1 MFFPFIFNFAIV
13 VPDEKQRQLYEDF
26 EREAIPHMDALYN
39 YAIKMTGDSDDADD
53 LVQETYLKAFR
64 FFDKFEKGTNCKA
77 WLFRIMKNT
86 YINKYRKETKEPD
99 KIDYEEV
106 ENYYENIKPSSTDTA
121 HLEKDIYDNL
131 LDDELSEAINSLPED
146 FKTVILLCD
155 IEGFS
160 YEEIADFIDV
170 PVGTVRSRLHRAR
183 KMLFTKLH
191 KYASKRGYIN
201 KDGK

>member
-1 MFFPFIFNFAIV
+1 MIFPFIFNFAV
-13 VPDEKQRQLYEDF
+13 VIPDEKQRQLYEDF
-26 EREAIPHMDALYN
+26 EREAVPHMDALYN
-39 YAIKMTGDSDDADD
+39 FALKMTGDSDEAYD

-106 ENYYENIKPSSTDTA
+106 ENFYENVKPSSTDSA

-131 LDDELSEAINSLPED
+131 LDDELSEAINSLPDD
-146 FKTVILLCD
+146 FKTVVILCD
-155 IEGFS
+155 IEGFT

-183 KMLFTKLH
+183 KMLFTKLQ
-191 KYASKRGYIN
+191 KYASDRGYIS
-201 KDGK
+201 KDEK

>member
-1 MFFPFIFNFAIV
+1 MIFPFIFNFAIV
-13 VPDEKQRQLYEDF
+13 IPDEKQRQLYEDF
-26 EREAIPHMDALYN
+26 EREAIPHMDALFN
-39 YAIKMTGDSDDADD
+39 FALKMTGDSDEADD

-99 KIDYEEV
+99 KVDYEEV
-106 ENYYENIKPSSTDTA
+106 ENFYENVKPSSTDSA
-121 HLEKDIYDNL
+121 HLEKDIFDNL
-131 LDDELSEAINSLPED
+131 LDDELSEAINSLPDD
-146 FKTVILLCD
+146 FKTVVILCD
-155 IEGFS
+155 IEGFT

-183 KMLFTKLH
+183 KMLFTKLQ
-191 KYASKRGYIN
+191 KYASERGYIS
-201 KDGK
+201 KDEK